1 MNNETKIKKKVIKI
15 YKKTSI
21 LTEAKQI
28 KQFIENNKVIP
39 KACTLDNGVRLSPY
53 SLSYLMSELINNP
66 KRTDYSLKA
75 VVKYNT
81 QTHKDTINEKVT
93 QKDYLK
99 MINNFLEYC
108 NTQKRVPSYITT
120 INTKTRVSF
129 ELFMYCLSK
138 IVVYYA
144 NNNTLP
150 NYCQFNAKDITNTTS
165 NNKTS
170 KKTNST
176 STSNCT
182 NPYTSTPQLTTTK
195 QGLGQ
200 NYPYS
205 CGANSTQQA
214 LYKLSKKII
223 PEKTLMQIGGVT
235 TAGVGHQG
243 INTMIAWFNKTHNT
257 NYKVTWKNFSDLGN
271 DRDSRFQ
278 ALAKLICKP
287 NIAVICHIG
296 YANSGNSPITKN
308 SKIFGHYE
316 VLDKINTKTK
326 YVRALNSLGN
336 KINNN
341 TYAGHLQER
350 TFETQASFF
359 ANTPGGQKALCII
372 RE

>member
-1 MNNETKIKKKVIKI
+1 MIKI

-21 LTEAKQI
+21 ITEAKQI
-28 KQFIENNKVIP
+28 QQYIEKNKKIP
-39 KACTLDNGVRLSPY
+39 TACTLDTGITLSPY
-53 SLSYLMSELINNP
+53 SLSYLMSQVILNP
-66 KRTDYSLKA
+66 KKTDYTLKA

-81 QTHKDTINEKVT
+81 TQHKDTINEKVIKT
-93 QKDYLK
+93 DYLK
-99 MINNFLEYC
+99 MINNFLTYC

-129 ELFMYCLSK
+129 ELFMYCLAK

-150 NYCQFNAKDITNTTS
+150 NYCLFNAKDITNTTT

-170 KKTNST
+170 KKTNNT

-243 INTMIAWFNKTHNT
+243 INTMIAWFNKTYNT

-341 TYAGHLQER
+341 AYAGHLQER

-372 RE
+372 RK

>member
-1 MNNETKIKKKVIKI
+1 M
-15 YKKTSI
+15 
-21 LTEAKQI
+21 
-28 KQFIENNKVIP
+28 
-39 KACTLDNGVRLSPY
+39 
-53 SLSYLMSELINNP
+53 YL
-66 KRTDYSLKA
+66 TDYQA
-75 VVKYNT
+75 
-81 QTHKDTINEKVT
+81 
-93 QKDYLK
+93 
-99 MINNFLEYC
+99 MIKNFIQYC
-108 NTQKRVPSYITT
+108 EEHKRVPSYITT
-120 INTKTRVSF
+120 IKSKTKVSF
-129 ELFMYCLSK
+129 ELIMYCLSK

-144 NNNTLP
+144 NNKTLP
-150 NYCQFNAKDITNTTS
+150 NYCTFTKGFIPNSTS
-165 NNKTS
+165 NSKTVE
-170 KKTNST
+170 KTNNQ

-296 YANSGNSPITKN
+296 YANNGNSPITKN

-341 TYAGHLQER
+341 AYAGHLQER

-372 RE
+372 KE

>member
-1 MNNETKIKKKVIKI
+1 MKIQKNTII
-15 YKKTSI
+15 
-21 LTEAKQI
+21 TEASQI
-28 KQFIENNKVIP
+28 KSFIEKNKKIP
-39 KACTLDNGVRLSPY
+39 LACTLSDGKVLSPY
-53 SLSYLMSELINNP
+53 STSYLIAKLIKNFKSNDINLSDVI
-66 KRTDYSLKA
+66 R
-75 VVKYNT
+75 YNAEK
-81 QTHKDTINEKVT
+81 HNDTINEKVM
-93 QKDYLK
+93 KEDYLF
-99 MINNFLEYC
+99 MITNFLNFCHE
-108 NTQKRVPSYITT
+108 NKRVPSYITT
-120 INTKTRVSF
+120 KKSKVKVSF
-129 ELFMYCLSK
+129 ELFMYCLAK
-138 IVVYYA
+138 IVVYYKE
-144 NNNTLP
+144 NNTLP
-150 NYCQFNAKDITNTTS
+150 NYCLFNKTNIQNTAS

-170 KKTNST
+170 KKTNNQ

-182 NPYTSTPQLTTTK
+182 NPYTSSPQLTTTK

-243 INTMIAWFNKTHNT
+243 INTMIAWFNKTYNT

-336 KINNN
+336 KINTNA
-341 TYAGHLQER
+341 YAGHLQER

-359 ANTPGGQKALCII
+359 ANTPGGQMALCII
-372 RE
+372 TK

>member
-1 MNNETKIKKKVIKI
+1 MIKI

-28 KQFIENNKVIP
+28 KTFIENNKTIP
-39 KACTLDNGVRLSPY
+39 KACTLDTGVRLSPY
-53 SLSYLMSELINNP
+53 SLTYLMSELISNP
-66 KRTDYSLKA
+66 KRTDYQLRA

-81 QTHKDTINEKVT
+81 TQHKDTINNEKVYLT
-93 QKDYLK
+93 DYQA
-99 MINNFLEYC
+99 MIKNFIQYC
-108 NTQKRVPSYITT
+108 EEHKRVPAYITT
-120 INTKTRVSF
+120 IKSKTKVSF

-144 NNNTLP
+144 NNKTLP
-150 NYCQFNAKDITNTTS
+150 NYCTFTKGFIPNSTS
-165 NNKTS
+165 NSKTVE
-170 KKTNST
+170 KTNNQ

-296 YANSGNSPITKN
+296 YANNGNSPITKN

-341 TYAGHLQER
+341 AYAGHLQER

-372 RE
+372 TK